1 MIKSCYLQCDLFTVL
16 VFNSYWLVM
25 YIIYIVTKYA
35 HIGIVYST
43 TAQHLNVTQL
53 TKNSTFL
60 NWENLLKET
69 IFILR
74 NEMLVVC
81 YAVHNKYVL
90 YTVCL
95 CKETG

>member
-25 YIIYIVTKYA
+25 YIYIHCEKYA

-60 NWENLLKET
+60 NWENLLNET
-69 IFILR
+69 IFIFR
-74 NEMLVVC
+74 N
-81 YAVHNKYVL
+81 NK
-90 YTVCL
+90 
-95 CKETG
+95 